1 MARRRVA
8 KRPRARDRTATH
20 RPPVTARSVLGV
32 AVDRPASIAA
42 PATASDVDE
51 PQALVASF
59 WIDSGDERGEPYSVS
74 VRFHGRYA
82 VAHGTPRPD
91 EEFTRDESVDGIVP
105 GSGRVSITAW
115 IYGIRAGEWTVTGE
129 VIDDSRDRD
138 RDRMSRT
145 DRVTRVP
152 RQIARAVWSWRRWAV
167 IDGPDTAI
175 STRWALLAPIARQ
188 PAVVP
193 GLYFVLAILGIG
205 LALVIQAAILGSG
218 SVSVGRA
225 LTASAIAIAAGLIG
239 AKLWYAVLH
248 PDESIIRGG
257 WAVDGFLIVVP
268 VVAAVTLFQF
278 DLPIGTV
285 LDASTPGIFAAV
297 AIGRVGCFLTGCCA
311 GRCTASRWGI
321 WSSDRRLG
329 ARRVPTQLLES
340 GAGLVIGL
348 VTLAL
353 VVGSV
358 MPIPGVTFAAAFAAY
373 AVVRQILLRLRV
385 ERRKSART
393 VSLTGV
399 AAAVVVVI
407 VLVLIAVQGA

>member
-1 MARRRVA
+1 MARRRVT
-8 KRPRARDRTATH
+8 KRSKVRDRPSARTL
-20 RPPVTARSVLGV
+20 PMTARSVV
-32 AVDRPASIAA
+32 AAPVDPASSN
-42 PATASDVDE
+42 PATASDADE

-59 WIDSGDERGEPYSVS
+59 WIDSGDELGEPYSVS
-74 VRFHGRYA
+74 VRFHGLHA
-82 VAHGTPRPD
+82 ASHGTPRSD
-91 EEFTRDESVDGIVP
+91 EMFTKDESVDGIVP
-105 GSGRVSITAW
+105 GSGRLSITTW
-115 IYGIRAGEWTVTGE
+115 IYGIKAGEWTVTGE
-129 VIDDSRDRD
+129 VIGDSRGRD
-138 RDRMSRT
+138 RAARTARMT
-145 DRVTRVP
+145 GTR
-152 RQIARAVWSWRRWAV
+152 QLARAVWSWRRWSV
-167 IDGPDTAI
+167 IDGPETPI
-175 STRWALLAPIARQ
+175 PTRWALLAPIARQ

-193 GLYFVLAILGIG
+193 GLYFVLAIFGIAS
-205 LALVIQAAILGSG
+205 ALLIQAAILGSG
-218 SVSVGRA
+218 SGSVSVGGA

-268 VVAAVTLFQF
+268 VAAAVTLFQF
-278 DLPIGTV
+278 NLPIGAV

-348 VTLAL
+348 VTLSL
-353 VVGSV
+353 VAGSV
-358 MPIPGVTFAAAFAAY
+358 VPIPGVTFAAAFAAY
-373 AVVRQILLRLRV
+373 AIVRQILLRLRV

-393 VSLTGV
+393 VSWTGL
-399 AAAVVVVI
+399 AAAVVVVV

>member
-8 KRPRARDRTATH
+8 KRSKTRDRPSTH
-20 RPPVTARSVLGV
+20 KPPMTARSIVGV
-32 AVDRPASIAA
+32 AVDRPASIAP

-59 WIDSGDERGEPYSVS
+59 WIDSGDEPGEPYSVS
-74 VRFHGRYA
+74 VRFHGRHA
-82 VAHGTPRPD
+82 AAHGTLRSD
-91 EEFTRDESVDGIVP
+91 EEFTKDESVDGIVP
-105 GSGRVSITAW
+105 GSGRLSITTW
-115 IYGIRAGEWTVTGE
+115 VYGIKAGEWTVTGE

-205 LALVIQAAILGSG
+205 LALVVQAAILGSG

-239 AKLWYAVLH
+239 PKLWYAVLH

-353 VVGSV
+353 VIRGVV
-358 MPIPGVTFAAAFAAY
+358 PIPGVTFAAAFAAY

-385 ERRKSART
+385 ERRMSART

-399 AAAVVVVI
+399 AASVVVVI